1 MYIPI
6 HKLIYFENLSSLLQ
20 PIYLVK
26 YQLSNSLINRSE
38 KIHSLMHISDILL
51 HCIMYSYKRIHRYH
65 HIFSTLLYKAL
76 AYTSLETQRYLA

>member
-26 YQLSNSLINRSE
+26 YQLSNSL
-38 KIHSLMHISDILL
+38 SLY
-51 HCIMYSYKRIHRYH
+51 HCN
-65 HIFSTLLYKAL
+65 AL
-76 AYTSLETQRYLA
+76 VYENKES